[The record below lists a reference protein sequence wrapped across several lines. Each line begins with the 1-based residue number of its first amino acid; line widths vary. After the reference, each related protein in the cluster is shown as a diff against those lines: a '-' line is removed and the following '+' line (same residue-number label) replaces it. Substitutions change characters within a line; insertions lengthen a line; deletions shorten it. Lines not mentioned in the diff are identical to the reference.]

1 MKEVVSSRRKIDQ
14 DLGEDKGLEACL
26 GVHAPG
32 TEVVSSQREIEQELG
47 DDEGLKA
54 CLKVHPPVAEVLT
67 TRMPRCSV
75 SRGLRTVIPYNL
87 SVLPR

>member
-1 MKEVVSSRRKIDQ
+1 MKTRGSKLA
-14 DLGEDKGLEACL
+14 LGFTHL
-26 GVHAPG
+26 